1 MAKNSNDLRIGFPT
15 AHMGDYDM
23 EIQIIIILLSGAAG
37 ANIAGAAMKG
47 DNPGFF
53 YNSFAG
59 MAGGIIGGG
68 LLAAILPTLGV
79 IPSIISN
86 IIGGG
91 VGGGGL
97 MMIISMIKK
106 AMAK

>member
-1 MAKNSNDLRIGFPT
+1 
-15 AHMGDYDM
+15 M
-23 EIQIIIILLSGAAG
+23 EIQVIILFISGAVG
-37 ANIAGAAMKG
+37 GNVAGAAMKE
-47 DNPGFF
+47 DNLGFF

-68 LLAAILPTLGV
+68 LLLAIVPTLGF
-79 IPSIISN
+79 IGSIITT
-86 IIGGG
+86 IVGGG
-91 VGGGGL
+91 VGGGVL

>member
-1 MAKNSNDLRIGFPT
+1 
-15 AHMGDYDM
+15 M
-23 EIQIIIILLSGAAG
+23 EIQIIIIFISGAVG
-37 ANIAGAAMKG
+37 GNIAGAAMKEN
-47 DNPGFF
+47 NPGFF

-59 MAGGIIGGG
+59 MAGGIIGGAL
-68 LLAAILPTLGV
+68 LLAIVPTLGF
-79 IPSIISN
+79 IGAIITSIV
-86 IIGGG
+86 GGG